1 MINKNFS
8 LLWIGQLVSQLG
20 NRIYLMAL
28 SWYFVATLKDNHG
41 LFILFIISS
50 LPALLLGLY
59 MGPFVERWNKKK
71 IIVACDLLSGLL
83 VTLLAFLVYMESH
96 ATLFIYI
103 ICFLLN
109 TVNLFFSPS
118 INSIIPAILSKN
130 ELQKGMSYIRM
141 VTYLGQIMGAA
152 VGGVLV
158 GIVGVYITILINAI
172 SFFLSAIAGFML
184 NYKEQ
189 AQTVSKKYMG
199 QVKDGLKYIYSYPL
213 LRKMLFLAIC
223 CNLFLPALLVFI
235 PIVIKTEMGL
245 DAIHYGIADAAVP
258 IGAVI
263 TAYALSRHKVQ
274 TSPLKMMGFGLS
286 LLAVSYLLIFGIPY
300 YGMIVSALFL
310 FGCAL
315 NYININSLTFFTSMV
330 EPDYRGR
337 FFSLLESLSYASLS
351 LSYLIANGLSG
362 WIGLYETILINGL
375 FLLFIAG
382 ISLFWSRKNKEKVI
396 C

>member
-96 ATLFIYI
+96 TTLFIYI